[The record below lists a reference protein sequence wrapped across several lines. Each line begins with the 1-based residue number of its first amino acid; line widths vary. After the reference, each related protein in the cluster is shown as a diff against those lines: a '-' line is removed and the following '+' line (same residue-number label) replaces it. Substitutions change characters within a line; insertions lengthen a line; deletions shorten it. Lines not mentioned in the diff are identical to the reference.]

1 MTRITGYD
9 AHAPPRPFPHPVDR
23 LTRGVIDYDSGN
35 PVRTWRMGRSDS
47 RRPLRRGLFA
57 SSWNDGRR
65 RYPRVRR
72 TNGGAD
78 HRTRVAWSWLP
89 RRELPTGME
98 SYRAVYGNRT
108 RITGVEDRGA
118 DRCAN
123 TANRNPQTPYQKAD
137 SLADATGFEPGS
149 PPTGG
154 GVLPLHQRPAR
165 VMNSV
170 RSPSR
175 DSSGWRPA
183 MDSVVRITRSV
194 FA

>member
-9 AHAPPRPFPHPVDR
+9 AHAPPRPFPHHVDR

-89 RRELPTGME
+89 RRELPRAWNRIERCTGIE
-98 SYRAVYGNRT
+98 PASSAWKAEALTVVLTPQTGIRRHRIRSGFPSGRHGIRT
-108 RITGVEDRGA
+108 RISTHR
-118 DRCAN
+118 
-123 TANRNPQTPYQKAD
+123 
-137 SLADATGFEPGS
+137 
-149 PPTGG
+149 
-154 GVLPLHQRPAR
+154 
-165 VMNSV
+165 
-170 RSPSR
+170 
-175 DSSGWRPA
+175 GWRA
-183 MDSVVRITRSV
+183 AITPTPRTGHELRA